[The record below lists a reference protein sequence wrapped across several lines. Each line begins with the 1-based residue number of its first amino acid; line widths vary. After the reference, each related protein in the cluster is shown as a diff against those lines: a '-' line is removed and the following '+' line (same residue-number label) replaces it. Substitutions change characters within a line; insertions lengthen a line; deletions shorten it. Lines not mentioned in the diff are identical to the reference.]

1 MAAIKGVSN
10 GKTPSMKVKKGD
22 TVLVLTGKDKGA
34 KGRVI
39 AAYPKDQKVLV
50 EGVGRVKK
58 HTRISQSQRGAQ
70 QGGIVTQEARI
81 HVSNVMVLD
90 SEDKPTRVGY
100 RKDEE
105 GRNIRVSRRTGK
117 DL

>member
-1 MAAIKGVSN
+1 MAQQSS

-22 TVLVLTGKDKGA
+22 SVVVLSGKDKGA

-39 AAYPKDQKVLV
+39 AAYPKTQKVLV
-50 EGVGRVKK
+50 EGIGRVKK

-70 QGGIVTQEARI
+70 QGGIVTQEAAI
-81 HVSNVMVLD
+81 HVSNVMVID
-90 SEDKPTRVGY
+90 SEDTPTRVGY

-105 GRNIRVSRRTGK
+105 GRSIRVSRRTGK

>member
-1 MAAIKGVSN
+1 MTQSAS

-22 TVLVLTGKDKGA
+22 SVVVLSGKDKGA

-39 AAYPKDQKVLV
+39 AAFPKTQKVLV
-50 EGVGRVKK
+50 EGIGRVKK
-58 HTRISQSQRGAQ
+58 HTRVSTSQRGAQ
-70 QGGIVTQEARI
+70 SGGIVTQEAAI
-81 HVSNVMVLD
+81 HVSNVMVID
-90 SEDKPTRVGY
+90 SEDTPTRVGY

-105 GRNIRVSRRTGK
+105 GRSIRVSRRTGK

>member
-1 MAAIKGVSN
+1 V
-10 GKTPSMKVKKGD
+10 
-22 TVLVLTGKDKGA
+22 
-34 KGRVI
+34 
-39 AAYPKDQKVLV
+39 
-50 EGVGRVKK
+50 
-58 HTRISQSQRGAQ
+58 
-70 QGGIVTQEARI
+70 IVTLEAPI
-81 HVSNVMVLD
+81 HVRNFLVID

>member
-1 MAAIKGVSN
+1 MAEQTS

-22 TVLVLTGKDKGA
+22 SVVVLSGKDKGA

-39 AAYPKDQKVLV
+39 AAFPKTQKVLV
-50 EGVGRVKK
+50 EGIGRVKK
-58 HTRISQSQRGAQ
+58 HTRISTSQRGAQ
-70 QGGIVTQEARI
+70 QGGIVTQEAAV
-81 HVSNVMVLD
+81 HVSNVMVID

-105 GRNIRVSRRTGK
+105 GRSIRVSRRTGK